1 MTTEEKLLIVGEGD
15 VITILAKGEG
25 EVASDRS
32 EGRLSEDESR
42 KEENAVHLEINIKMF
57 HIYPNISMDMI
68 ANK

>member
-25 EVASDRS
+25 EVAFNRS
-32 EGRLSEDESR
+32 ESRLSEDESR
-42 KEENAVHLEINIKMF
+42 KEENAFHLEINIKMF